1 VNIVKL
7 KSARLTKT
15 GAERMPKKRTK
26 VAVPED
32 CMDED
37 ATNDCLDIAMC
48 VGDIRTRDVLLND
61 GDKDW

>member
-1 VNIVKL
+1 MHP
-7 KSARLTKT
+7 R
-15 GAERMPKKRTK
+15 E

-37 ATNDCLDIAMC
+37 APNDCLDIAMC